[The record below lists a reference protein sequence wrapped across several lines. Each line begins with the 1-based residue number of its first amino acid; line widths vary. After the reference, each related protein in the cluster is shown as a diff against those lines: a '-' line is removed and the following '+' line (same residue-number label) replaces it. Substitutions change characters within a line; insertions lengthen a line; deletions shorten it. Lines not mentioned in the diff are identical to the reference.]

1 MYKKYLDKVEI
12 NAKIQKILGYKE
24 DSNGYL
30 ALKRYNLNNEVIKD
44 QTFEEEGLLIILSG
58 KGEIKIDELKYSLE
72 RKDVFT
78 DKAEAVYIPIKTTF
92 EINTNNYFEAILA
105 TTPCEI
111 KKKVYCINKEDI
123 ESKIVGEREWER
135 EVRIIQS
142 PDSEGIKL
150 IIGETINQPGKWS
163 GFPPHK
169 HDVINENESI
179 LKEAYFF
186 KVNPNNKGFGLQLF
200 YNKKDMDIIYKVKN
214 NDLVFLPEGY
224 HPTVATP
231 GTELYYLWIIAG
243 PKKELKV
250 TIDDNFAYL
259 S

>member
-1 MYKKYLDKVEI
+1 MYKKYFDKVEI

-78 DKAEAVYIPIKTTF
+78 DKAEAIYIPIKTTF
-92 EINTNNYFEAILA
+92 EISTHNYFEAVLA

-123 ESKIVGEREWER
+123 ESKIVGEREAGQR
-135 EVRIIQS
+135 
-142 PDSEGIKL
+142 
-150 IIGETINQPGKWS
+150 T
-163 GFPPHK
+163 
-169 HDVINENESI
+169 SI
-179 LKEAYFF
+179 
-186 KVNPNNKGFGLQLF
+186 
-200 YNKKDMDIIYKVKN
+200 
-214 NDLVFLPEGY
+214 
-224 HPTVATP
+224 
-231 GTELYYLWIIAG
+231 
-243 PKKELKV
+243 
-250 TIDDNFAYL
+250 
-259 S
+259 